1 MLGSDSLLSPK
12 QLRHLETDMPVLAH
26 IDTVLIAEDDY
37 FLASDLGET
46 LKELGCTTV
55 RIARTVPESL
65 AAIEQGV
72 QFVTLDIK
80 VGQVSCLEVAE
91 CLAARHIPF
100 VYVTGYPEADHASL
114 PRAPWVGKPV
124 DLDRLVEAI
133 NSQFQSA

>member
-1 MLGSDSLLSPK
+1 
-12 QLRHLETDMPVLAH
+12 MPVLAH
-26 IDTVLIAEDDY
+26 IDTVLIVEDDY

-65 AAIEQGV
+65 AVIEQGI

-80 VGQVSCLEVAE
+80 VGQTSCLEVAE
-91 CLAARHIPF
+91 SLAERQIPF
-100 VYVTGYPEADHASL
+100 VYVTGYPEADHGSL
-114 PRAPWVGKPV
+114 PRAPWVGKPTDV
-124 DLDRLVEAI
+124 DRLVEAI

>member
-1 MLGSDSLLSPK
+1 MS
-12 QLRHLETDMPVLAH
+12 VLAR
-26 IDTVLIAEDDY
+26 IDTVLIVEEDY

-46 LKELGCTTV
+46 LKDLGCTTS

-72 QFVTLDIK
+72 QFVTLNIK

-91 CLAARHIPF
+91 SLAARQIPF
-100 VYVTGYPEADHASL
+100 VYVTGYNEADHRSL
-114 PRAPWVGKPV
+114 PRAPWAGKPMDV
-124 DLDRLVEAI
+124 DRLVEAI